1 MEKKVS
7 FLKVKMKQTNSIKT
21 IVLAGL
27 SLLMSINF
35 YASHPEGEGQEHHE
49 EHTAPKEYNP
59 VVTIMDHIKDANEWH
74 VITTDENTAHPNHIS
89 IPLPVIIY
97 DNEGLKFFMSSKV
110 AHGHE
115 YEGYKMTHDGQV
127 VSVSGKKKADM
138 FDVVKGNMSTE
149 NVFFDISI
157 TKNVATLIIVF
168 IILMI
173 VFPKMAKSYKKGLVP
188 SGVAKFLEPIVMF
201 VRDDIAKPNFNE
213 KQMNKFM
220 PFLLTVF
227 FFIWFSNMM
236 GLIPFPPFGANL
248 TGNISVTFVL
258 ALITMLVINLNGNKG
273 YWGHMLWMPGV
284 PVPVK
289 ILLAPIELVG
299 VIAKPFALMIRL
311 FANITA
317 GHIVVLS
324 LIGIIFIFQ
333 SIGGSFMA
341 VPLALFI
348 SVLELLVAFLQA
360 FVFTM
365 LAALFI
371 GTSTAEAHH

>member
-1 MEKKVS
+1 
-7 FLKVKMKQTNSIKT
+7 MKQTNSIKT

-35 YASHPEGEGQEHHE
+35 YANNHEATEHDAHSGEV
-49 EHTAPKEYNP
+49 TLKEYNP

-74 VITTDENTAHPNHIS
+74 VITTDENSAHPNHIS

-115 YEGYKMTHDGQV
+115 YEGYTMHDGQV
-127 VSVSGKKKADM
+127 ISLSGKKKADM
-138 FDVVKGNMSTE
+138 FDVVKGNMSTDG
-149 NVFFDISI
+149 VFFDISI
-157 TKNVATLIIVF
+157 TKNVASLILVF

-188 SGVAKFLEPIVMF
+188 SGFAKFLEPVVLF
-201 VRDDIAKPNFNE
+201 VRDDIAKPNFSE
-213 KQMNKFM
+213 KQMTKFM
-220 PFLLTVF
+220 PFLLSIF
-227 FFIWFSNMM
+227 FFIWFSNML
-236 GLIPFPPFGANL
+236 GLIPVIGANL
-248 TGNISVTFVL
+248 TGNISVTFIL

-324 LIGIIFIFQ
+324 LLGIIFIFQ
-333 SIGGSFMA
+333 NIGASFMA

>member
-1 MEKKVS
+1 
-7 FLKVKMKQTNSIKT
+7 MKQTNSIKT
-21 IVLAGL
+21 LVLAGL
-27 SLLMSINF
+27 SLLLSINF
-35 YASHPEGEGQEHHE
+35 YANQPSHEEHGETHV
-49 EHTAPKEYNP
+49 EHTAPKEFNP

-74 VITTDENTAHPNHIS
+74 VITLDENTGHPKHVS

-97 DNEGLKFFMSSKV
+97 DNEGMKFFMSNKV

-115 YEGYKMTHDGQV
+115 YQGYTMHEGEVISLSH
-127 VSVSGKKKADM
+127 KKKADM
-138 FDVVKGNMSTE
+138 FDVVGGNMSTE
-149 NVFFDISI
+149 NVFFDLSI
-157 TKNVATLIIVF
+157 TKNVATLILVSL
-168 IILMI
+168 ILLI

-188 SGVAKFLEPIVMF
+188 SGVAKFLEPIVLF
-201 VRDDIAKPNFNE
+201 VRDDIAKPNFND
-213 KQMNKFM
+213 KQMKKFM
-220 PFLLTVF
+220 PFLLSIF

-258 ALITMLVINLNGNKG
+258 ALITMLMINLNGNKG
-273 YWGHMLWMPGV
+273 YWSHMLWMPGV

-333 SIGGSFMA
+333 SLGGAFMA
-341 VPLALFI
+341 IPLALFI